1 MAKDRKN
8 TNQLVSDDDDAT
20 AEFEAI
26 IVATRKQESVQE
38 ELESAANT
46 VGLSRGAI
54 VGTDTAID
62 LAAIRSDLEAR
73 GATIGRLEFEVARLQ
88 SRQLGLEAE
97 SASRD
102 EVISQL
108 RGQLENATS
117 SLERKQGLLKKR
129 DEQVKAL
136 RLEIRERNARF
147 VSVQK
152 QLETM
157 SEHQVAEDDDHITSS
172 GDQVAMRSRG
182 LTHSGVAI
190 HELRQRYDRI
200 ESYADELRRQLQN
213 RDIESQA
220 VRKARELSQC
230 DLAKAADRIK
240 AQDTTIAD
248 LKEQNAQLNDIL
260 EALKSSHAEEI
271 RTIRFE
277 LGSAQ
282 ETLSQHELL
291 TEQLASDLVET
302 RTYRVQLE
310 TMLSATEE
318 NSKARIEKLEH
329 EIQKLRREAAESLQ
343 KLESKN
349 EAINCL
355 ISELARKS
363 HQVKATADKDNIDD
377 TVDTTTYEP
386 VDTHG
391 PAERDK
397 ITRVLI
403 GYIDGQEV
411 RFPLFKDRLTI
422 GRTELNDIQLKV
434 AHVSRRHA
442 VIVCE
447 GGVTRVID
455 WGSKNGVLVNARRI
469 TEHFLKHG
477 DVVSVGNSEFR
488 YEERA
493 KRDTRES

>member
-1 MAKDRKN
+1 MAKDKKN
-8 TNQLVSDDDDAT
+8 INELVSDDNDPT
-20 AEFEAI
+20 AELEALLL
-26 IVATRKQESVQE
+26 ATPRQEAAQE

-46 VGLSRGAI
+46 TGLSRGAF
-54 VGTDTAID
+54 VVTDDASD
-62 LAAIRSDLEAR
+62 LAAMRSDLKAR
-73 GATIGRLEFEVARLQ
+73 SETIGRLEFEVARLQ

-102 EVISQL
+102 EVINQL
-108 RGQLENATS
+108 RSQLENATT
-117 SLERKQGLLKKR
+117 SLARKQGLLKNR
-129 DEQVKAL
+129 DEQIKAL
-136 RLEIRERNARF
+136 RLEIRERNAHF
-147 VSVQK
+147 LSVQK

-157 SEHQVAEDDDHITSS
+157 SDPIPDNGEPVAVRS
-172 GDQVAMRSRG
+172 GELANSAI
-182 LTHSGVAI
+182 AI
-190 HELRQRYDRI
+190 HELRQRYVRI
-200 ESYADELRRQLQN
+200 ESYADELRRQLQDRDVEN
-213 RDIESQA
+213 RNISN
-220 VRKARELSQC
+220 ARELLQY
-230 DLAKAADRIK
+230 DLVQAIDRIK
-240 AQDTTIAD
+240 TQDTTIAD
-248 LKEQNAQLNDIL
+248 LKEQNAQLNEIL
-260 EALKSSHAEEI
+260 ETLKSSHAEEI

-310 TMLSATEE
+310 TMLNATEE
-318 NSKARIEKLEH
+318 NSKTRIEKLEH
-329 EIQKLRREAAESLQ
+329 DNQRLRREAAESLQ
-343 KLESKN
+343 KLETKN

-363 HQVKATADKDNIDD
+363 QQVSAIADKDNLLDA
-377 TVDTTTYEP
+377 VDTPSFEH

-391 PAERDK
+391 PAERDRM
-397 ITRVLI
+397 TRVLV
-403 GYIDGQEV
+403 GCIDDQEV

-422 GRTELNDIQLKV
+422 GRTELNDIQLKA

-493 KRDTRES
+493 KRDPRES